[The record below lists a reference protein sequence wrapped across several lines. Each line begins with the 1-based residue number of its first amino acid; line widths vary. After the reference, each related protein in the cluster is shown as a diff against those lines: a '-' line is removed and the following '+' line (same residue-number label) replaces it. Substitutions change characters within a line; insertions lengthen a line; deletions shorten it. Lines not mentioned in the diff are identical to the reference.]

1 MGTVE
6 EGTMCAYCAVNEAGY
21 IPDGC
26 VGPTCPDCWDR
37 TLEVLVDRRVGRWRR
52 FRFAVQKEGSF
63 KTVLETVGI
72 EIGVFIVH
80 L

>member
-37 TLEVLVDRRVGRWRR
+37 TLEGRVGRWRR

-63 KTVLETVGI
+63 KTVLETVGV

-80 L
+80 V